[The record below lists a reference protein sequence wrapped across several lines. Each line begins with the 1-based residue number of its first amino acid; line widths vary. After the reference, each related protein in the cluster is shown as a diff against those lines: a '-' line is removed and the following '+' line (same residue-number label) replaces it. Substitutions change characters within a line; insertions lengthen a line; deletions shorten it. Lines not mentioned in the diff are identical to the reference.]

1 MFDDANL
8 GTRWMR
14 IMTKGVGRK
23 TMNLAESTF
32 ADYSV
37 EVEVIERDF
46 SCEIDVLGGCTT
58 HDRIVGRGMG
68 ESNVVRQRWEAYK
81 KQGEII
87 MPD

>member
-1 MFDDANL
+1 
-8 GTRWMR
+8 MR
-14 IMTKGVGRK
+14 IRTKGVGRK

-37 EVEVIERDF
+37 EVEVIERDL
-46 SCEIDVLGGCTT
+46 SRKIDVLGGCAT
-58 HDRIVGRGMG
+58 HDWIVGRGKG

-81 KQGEII
+81 RQGEII